1 MGGSILLESE
11 LGVGSTM
18 TVKLSFTKANV
29 PSLGHPSTSLSAV
42 ASPRIPSP
50 RPSTSR
56 QRANGAAGGH
66 NADTVEVLNEEER
79 RARSSG
85 VKILLAE
92 DNELIREIVTRT
104 LQKLGYAVDAVP
116 DGVEAVA
123 AVQRGDYD
131 LVLMDVSL
139 PLLHESK

>member
-1 MGGSILLESE
+1 M
-11 LGVGSTM
+11 
-18 TVKLSFTKANV
+18 
-29 PSLGHPSTSLSAV
+29 
-42 ASPRIPSP
+42 
-50 RPSTSR
+50 
-56 QRANGAAGGH
+56 
-66 NADTVEVLNEEER
+66 EVLNEEER